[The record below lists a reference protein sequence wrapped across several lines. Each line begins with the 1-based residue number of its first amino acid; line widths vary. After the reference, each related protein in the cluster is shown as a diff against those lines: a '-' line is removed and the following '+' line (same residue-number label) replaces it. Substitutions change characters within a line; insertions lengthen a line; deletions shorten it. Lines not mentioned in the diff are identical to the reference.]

1 MRKLAW
7 FAAAFSGAVFLAVYL
22 LPEAILVPAGACC
35 GLAALTGLFLRGKAR
50 LRTLLICFGL
60 AAGLCWTGVYCALV
74 RVPAL
79 RLNGTE
85 TTVTALV
92 TDWPQENS
100 YSTSVMS
107 EVYGDDG
114 SPVKTLLYLN
124 GEEAMGLRP
133 GDRLT
138 VTASFRMADTM
149 AGETTSYYYAKWVL
163 LIGGGGKEWT
173 AERPE
178 QTPVGCWP
186 ALFSGALK
194 DSVDRAFPDS
204 TAPLV
209 TALLTGDK
217 TELPEAVYSALRR
230 SGLAHVIAVS
240 GLHVSFLAGLI
251 TTLLGRR
258 RRLSAVVG
266 ICLLFFF
273 SAVAGNTPSVQRAA
287 LMQALLLIAPL
298 VDRENDPPTSLST
311 VLMILLAVNP
321 YAAASVSL
329 QLSFAAVA
337 GIFLFTGPLC
347 EKWESRLPRKP
358 QNFWLKLGCRVA
370 RVIIATVATTL
381 GAIVFTT
388 PLMAF
393 YFGSVTLISPLTNL
407 LSLWAVSDAFLGGLV
422 TALVGLVLP
431 AVAMVMAW
439 VVSLPVWY
447 LQWLTAA
454 LASLPFASV
463 AVHSVYLVLWM
474 ALTYGLIFL
483 WVLWRGPRGRVA
495 VPVCLSTST
504 LCGALIL
511 QAAALTGGRLT
522 VSVLDVGQ
530 GLSVALYSQGQTAL
544 VDCGGYDAGDTAADY
559 FQSLGLSHI
568 DLVILT
574 HYHDDH
580 ASGIP
585 QLLEWMDVG
594 LLILPDVEPDSALR
608 AEVEAAAQAHGVE
621 TLLVTDGAT
630 AELGETSLKIYPPLG
645 SGSSNEEGL
654 SVLGSAGDFDVLITG
669 DMDTTVEGRLV
680 KYGDL
685 PDTEL
690 LVAGH
695 HGSKYASSDELL
707 QAIQPEWAVISVG
720 YNTYGHPAAETLAR
734 LSQHGCQIYRTDWS
748 GTVTITAE

>member
-22 LPEAILVPAGACC
+22 LPEGVLVPVGAGCA
-35 GLAALTGLFLRGKAR
+35 LAALAGLLLRGKAR
-50 LRTLLICFGL
+50 LGTLLIGFGL

-79 RLNGTE
+79 RLAGTE
-85 TTVTALV
+85 TTVTAQV
-92 TDWPQENS
+92 TDWPQENN
-100 YSTSVMS
+100 YSTSVLA

-114 SPVKTLLYLN
+114 SAVKTLLYLN
-124 GEEAMGLRP
+124 GEEAAGLRP

-138 VTASFRMADTM
+138 VTASFQMADTM
-149 AGETTSYYYAKWVL
+149 AGEATSYYYAKGVL
-163 LIGGGGKEWT
+163 LMGSGGKEWT

-178 QTPVGCWP
+178 RVPAGCWP

-194 DSVDRAFPDS
+194 DSVARAFPDS
-204 TAPLV
+204 AAPLV
-209 TALLTGDK
+209 TALLTGDR
-217 TELPEAVYSALRR
+217 TQLPEGVYSALRR
-230 SGLAHVIAVS
+230 SGLAHVVAVS

-287 LMQALLLIAPL
+287 LMQSMLLIAPL
-298 VDRENDPPTSLST
+298 ADRENDPPTALST
-311 VLMILLAVNP
+311 VLMVLLAVNP

-347 EKWESRLPRKP
+347 ERWGRRLPRKP
-358 QNFWLKLGCRVA
+358 RGFWLRLGCRAA
-370 RVIIATVATTL
+370 RVVFATVATTL

-388 PLMAF
+388 PLMAY
-393 YFGSVTLISPLTNL
+393 YFDSVSLISPLTNL
-407 LSLWAVSDAFLGGLV
+407 LALWAVSNAFLGGLV

-431 AVAMVMAW
+431 AVATAMAW

-454 LASLPFASV
+454 LAGLPFASV
-463 AVHSVYLVLWM
+463 AVHSIYLALWM
-474 ALTYGLIFL
+474 VLTYGLIFL
-483 WVLWRGPRGRVA
+483 WILWRGPRGRVA
-495 VPVCLSTST
+495 VPVCLSAST

-530 GLSVALYSQGQTAL
+530 GLSVALYSKGRTAL
-544 VDCGGYDAGDTAADY
+544 VDCGGYDAGNVAADY
-559 FQSLGLSHI
+559 FQSLGLSYI

-580 ASGIP
+580 AAGIP
-585 QLLEWMDVG
+585 QLLERMDVG

-608 AEVEAAAQAHGVE
+608 AEVEAAARDCGVE
-621 TLLVTDGAT
+621 TLLITDGAT
-630 AELGETSLKIYPPLG
+630 AELGKTSLNIYPPLG
-645 SGSSNEEGL
+645 SGDSNEEGL
-654 SVLGSAGDFDVLITG
+654 SV
-669 DMDTTVEGRLV
+669 R
-680 KYGDL
+680 
-685 PDTEL
+685 
-690 LVAGH
+690 
-695 HGSKYASSDELL
+695 
-707 QAIQPEWAVISVG
+707 VG
-720 YNTYGHPAAETLAR
+720 QRGGL
-734 LSQHGCQIYRTDWS
+734 
-748 GTVTITAE
+748 